1 MPCRPL
7 PADPGQRPAPR
18 RGGPAGALL
27 ALVCAA
33 ATALPA
39 QGALPLDKLR
49 LPPGFQV
56 ELVTDAVPNA
66 RQMALGRS
74 ADGKSTVYV
83 GSRSAGKV
91 YAFQL
96 EGSGAGPVRT
106 IASGLEM
113 PSGVAWRDGSLYV
126 AAVSRILRYDGID
139 ERLAQPPAPVLVT
152 ESLPGERHH
161 GWKFIAFGPDGA
173 LYVPVGAPCNVCEP
187 SERHAVIQRMKPDGS
202 GLETVARGVRNSV
215 GFDWSPLDKSLWFT
229 ENGRDMLGDDL
240 PSDELNRVTRAGQHF
255 GFPYCHQG
263 DVADPE
269 FGAERACS
277 AFTPPAAKL
286 GAHVAALGMRFYR
299 GTQFPEAYRRSIFI
313 AEHGSWNRS
322 RKSGYRVVRVALDA
336 QGRVEA
342 QEPFVEGWLQVDGAG
357 RESVW
362 GRPADVL
369 PLPDGSLLVRDDSA
383 GAIYR
388 VVHGPAAGR

>member
-1 MPCRPL
+1 MPSCPI
-7 PADPGQRPAPR
+7 PAGPR
-18 RGGPAGALL
+18 RRSERRGSTVAQALL
-27 ALVCAA
+27 ALALVVGIASPARAA
-33 ATALPA
+33 VA
-39 QGALPLDKLR
+39 LDKLR
-49 LPPGFQV
+49 LPPGFRI

-74 ADGKSTVYV
+74 ADGRSTIYV

-91 YAFQL
+91 YAFQI
-96 EGSGAGPVRT
+96 EAGRAGPVRT
-106 IASGLEM
+106 LASGLEM

-126 AAVSRILRYDGID
+126 AAVSKILRFDGID
-139 ERLAQPPAPVLVT
+139 DPLAQPPAPAVVT
-152 ESLPGERHH
+152 DKLPGERHH

-215 GFDWSPLDKSLWFT
+215 GFDWSPVDKTLWFT

-240 PSDELNRVTRAGQHF
+240 PADELNRVTRAGQHF

-263 DVADPE
+263 DTADPE
-269 FGAERACS
+269 YGAKRPCS
-277 AFTPPAAKL
+277 EFVAPAANL
-286 GAHVAALGMRFYR
+286 GAHVAAIGMRFYT
-299 GTQFPEAYRRSIFI
+299 GSQFPQAYRGNVII

-322 RKSGYRVVRVALDA
+322 GKVGYRLSRVAVDG
-336 QGRVEA
+336 QGRAGKPET
-342 QEPFVEGWLQVDGAG
+342 FVDGWLQG
-357 RESVW
+357 ESAW

-369 PLPDGSLLVRDDSA
+369 VLPDGSLLVSDDLA
-383 GAIYR
+383 GVIYR
-388 VVHGPAAGR
+388 IRYAP

>member
-1 MPCRPL
+1 MPCRPN
-7 PADPGQRPAPR
+7 PARPGHRPAR
-18 RGGPAGALL
+18 RAGGAAAALLSL
-27 ALVCAA
+27 ALVAGGAA
-33 ATALPA
+33 PALAALPVE
-39 QGALPLDKLR
+39 KLR
-49 LPPGFQV
+49 LPAGFRI

-74 ADGKSTVYV
+74 ADGRSVVYV

-91 YAFQL
+91 YAFQI
-96 EGSGAGPVRT
+96 ESGRAGPVRT

-126 AAVSRILRYDGID
+126 AAVSKILRFDAID
-139 ERLAQPPAPVLVT
+139 DRLAQPPAPVVVT
-152 ESLPGERHH
+152 DRLPADRHH

-187 SERHAVIQRMKPDGS
+187 SERHAVIQRMKADGS

-215 GFDWSPLDKSLWFT
+215 GFDWSPVDKALWFT

-240 PSDELNRVTRAGQHF
+240 PADELNRVTQTGQHF

-263 DVADPE
+263 NTADPE
-269 FGAERACS
+269 YGAKRSCS
-277 AFTPPAAKL
+277 EFVAPAAML
-286 GAHVAALGMRFYR
+286 GAHVAAIGMRFYT
-299 GTQFPEAYRRSIFI
+299 GTQFPEAFRGNVFI

-322 RKSGYRVVRVALDA
+322 SKVGYQVVRVTVDA
-336 QGRVEA
+336 QGRAGKPET
-342 QEPFVEGWLQVDGAG
+342 FVDGWLQG
-357 RESVW
+357 ESAW

-369 PLPDGSLLVRDDSA
+369 VLPDGSLLVSDDLA

-388 VVHGPAAGR
+388 IRYAS

>member
-1 MPCRPL
+1 V
-7 PADPGQRPAPR
+7 
-18 RGGPAGALL
+18 AGALL
-27 ALVCAA
+27 ALAGAA
-33 ATALPA
+33 AIAASAHAAP
-39 QGALPLDKLR
+39 QLDKLR
-49 LPPGFQV
+49 LPPGFRA
-56 ELVTDAVPNA
+56 ELVTDSVPNA

-74 ADGKSTVYV
+74 GDGKATVYV

-96 EGSGAGPVRT
+96 EGGRAGPVRT

-126 AAVSRILRYDGID
+126 AAVSRILRYDAID
-139 ERLAQPPAPVLVT
+139 DRLEKPPAPVVV
-152 ESLPGERHH
+152 SDRLPSDRHH

-173 LYVPVGAPCNVCEP
+173 LYVPVGAPCNVCEAG
-187 SERHAVIQRMKPDGS
+187 ERYAVIVRMRADGS

-215 GFDWSPLDKSLWFT
+215 GFDWSPLDQSLWFT

-240 PSDELNRVTRAGQHF
+240 PADELNRVSRVGQHF

-263 DVADPE
+263 DTADPE
-269 FGAERACS
+269 YGARRPCS
-277 AFTPPAAKL
+277 EFVAPAANL
-286 GAHVAALGMRFYR
+286 GAHVAAIGMRFYT
-299 GTQFPEAYRRSIFI
+299 GTQFPPAYRGNVFV

-322 RKSGYRVVRVALDA
+322 SKVGYRITRVAVDA
-336 QGRVEA
+336 QGRAGKPET
-342 QEPFVEGWLQVDGAG
+342 FVDGWLQG
-357 RESVW
+357 ESAW

-369 PLPDGSLLVRDDSA
+369 VLPDGSLLVSDDLA

-388 VVHGPAAGR
+388 IRYAS

>member
-7 PADPGQRPAPR
+7 PAGPGQRSAPR

-33 ATALPA
+33 ATALPTQA
-39 QGALPLDKLR
+39 ALPLDKLR
-49 LPPGFQV
+49 MPAGFQI

-83 GSRSAGKV
+83 GSRGAGKV

-96 EGSGAGPVRT
+96 DGSRAGPVRT

-126 AAVSRILRYDGID
+126 AAVSRILRYDAID
-139 ERLAQPPAPVLVT
+139 DRLERPPPPVVV
-152 ESLPGERHH
+152 SDRLPSDRHH

-187 SERHAVIQRMKPDGS
+187 SERHAVIVRMKPDGS

-240 PSDELNRVTRAGQHF
+240 PSDELNRVGKAGQSF

-263 DVADPE
+263 NAPDPE
-269 FGAERACS
+269 FGGKHACS
-277 AFTPPAAKL
+277 EFTPPAALL
-286 GAHVAALGMRFYR
+286 GAHVAAIGMRFYK
-299 GTQFPEAYRRSIFI
+299 GHQFPAAYRGNIFI

-322 RKSGYRVVRVALDA
+322 KKSGYLVARVAIDA
-336 QGRVEA
+336 QGRAGKPETFA
-342 QEPFVEGWLQVDGAG
+342 EGWLQGETA
-357 RESVW
+357 W

-369 PLPDGSLLVRDDSA
+369 PLPDGSLLVSDDLA

-388 VVHGPAAGR
+388 IRYAP